1 MLNPPE
7 TEPTSAFIYCKWWL
21 IGILKPVH
29 CTNYMP
35 QKLSLQHSLHFVL
48 YCWHSVTTGD
58 ESREIIW
65 RRNAEENMKRQ
76 VFSSFPTEGSVKHHP
91 NGDAKVQPGVI
102 IAALHFWRRLY
113 RRTSSSLYS
122 CCSGG
127 WWLLVLFLLLC
138 CSIFLLWRFA
148 WSKRPSSQ
156 SLRNHDDEHLR
167 L

>member
-91 NGDAKVQPGVI
+91 NGDAKST
-102 IAALHFWRRLY
+102 ARSY
-113 RRTSSSLYS
+113 YS
-122 CCSGG
+122 CTS
-127 WWLLVLFLLLC
+127 LLKEIIQEDFFLSVFLLLWWVVVVG
-138 CSIFLLWRFA
+138 SFSLALWQYF
-148 WSKRPSSQ
+148 
-156 SLRNHDDEHLR
+156 SLVKVCLKQETQLSVS
-167 L
+167 